1 MTTAEDREPER
12 GREEEM
18 KTRGPRV
25 RVVPGLAAPGK
36 TWLQHREGDGGHF
49 DRAEVAARMDR
60 PRALEAYFLR
70 NL

>member
-1 MTTAEDREPER
+1 MKTTA
-12 GREEEM
+12 
-18 KTRGPRV
+18 KKKKGPSV
-25 RVVPGLAAPGK
+25 RIVPGLAAPGK

-49 DRAEVAARMDR
+49 DRAAVAARLDR